1 MTRRAIASVLL
12 ALSLVTIELLCVT
25 ETASAQPDRYPAR
38 PITLIVPFAAGGAT
52 DIVARVL
59 ATHVGED
66 LGQPVVIDN
75 RTGGAGNIGT
85 VAAARANPDGYTL
98 VLITTTQLINQF
110 LTKNLPYNLFTDLV
124 PVALIA
130 DAPEVVAISAKLP
143 AKTLLEFAA
152 EARASVNHF
161 NYGSPGV
168 GSVPHLG
175 GEVLA
180 KAMNTR
186 MVHVPFRGSADAIK
200 DVASGNI
207 EVTLATQASVASFAE
222 AGLVR
227 IVAVAAPRRLSTL
240 ADVPTVT
247 EAGFPGVELSN
258 WFGIMAPRG
267 MAPELATL
275 INQAFNK
282 AAALPDVQM
291 ALVKQGIEPVR
302 QTPDEFA
309 ARLTEDG
316 KAYQR
321 TIEQIGLAP
330 K

>member
-1 MTRRAIASVLL
+1 
-12 ALSLVTIELLCVT
+12 
-25 ETASAQPDRYPAR
+25 
-38 PITLIVPFAAGGAT
+38 
-52 DIVARVL
+52 
-59 ATHVGED
+59 
-66 LGQPVVIDN
+66 
-75 RTGGAGNIGT
+75 
-85 VAAARANPDGYTL
+85 
-98 VLITTTQLINQF
+98 
-110 LTKNLPYNLFTDLV
+110 
-124 PVALIA
+124 
-130 DAPEVVAISAKLP
+130 
-143 AKTLLEFAA
+143 
-152 EARASVNHF
+152 
-161 NYGSPGV
+161 
-168 GSVPHLG
+168 
-175 GEVLA
+175 
-180 KAMNTR
+180 

-240 ADVPTVT
+240 ADVPTVM

-267 MAPELATL
+267 IAPELATL

-309 ARLTEDG
+309 VRLNEDG

-321 TIEQIGLAP
+321 TIEQVGLAP